1 MERSERRYP
10 TTSAPLRERPA
21 LKAAKRTVKKNNKD
35 SNPPASSAG
44 NASSA
49 ATQPLRIIG
58 GQWRGRKLSFPAI
71 EGLRP
76 TGDRVRETLFNWLAP
91 ILPGARCLDLYA
103 GSGALGLEA
112 LSRGADFSVMLEKD
126 SEAARQLRA
135 NLSLLNCDRGQV
147 QTEDSLVWL
156 SRGPEGAPFDVVFVD
171 PPFERRLWQA
181 SINRLE
187 QEGWLAQ
194 DAAVYLESDREMEP
208 TVPEHWRLHRD
219 KTSGK
224 VRYRLYFVTGLSDAG
239 H

>member
-1 MERSERRYP
+1 M
-10 TTSAPLRERPA
+10 
-21 LKAAKRTVKKNNKD
+21 KAAKRTVKKNPKG
-35 SNPPASSAG
+35 SNPRASR
-44 NASSA
+44 

-91 ILPGARCLDLYA
+91 FLPGARCLDLYA

-112 LSRGADFSVMLEKD
+112 LSRGADYSLMLEKD
-126 SEAARQLRA
+126 SVAAKQLRT
-135 NLSLLNCDRGQV
+135 NLAQLDCERGQV

-156 SRGPEGAPFDVVFVD
+156 SRGPEGAPFDVVFID
-171 PPFERRLWQA
+171 PPFERQLWQA
-181 SINRLE
+181 SIDRLE
-187 QEGWLAQ
+187 QEGWLAPE
-194 DAAVYLESDREMEP
+194 AAVYVESGREMAL

-219 KTSGK
+219 KTSGQ
-224 VRYRLYFVTGLSDAG
+224 VRYRLYFVTGLGEAE